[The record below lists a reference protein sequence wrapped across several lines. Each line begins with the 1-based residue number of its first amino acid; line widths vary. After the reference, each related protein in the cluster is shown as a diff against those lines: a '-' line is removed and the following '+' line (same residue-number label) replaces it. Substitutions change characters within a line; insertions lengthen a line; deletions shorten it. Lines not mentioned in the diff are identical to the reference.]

1 MNNLT
6 ASLERERGGKAHS
19 LRGFSG
25 FSFMM
30 LIGALV
36 SWMSMAIVRSRIGLM
51 QAYRNAIGMCMERGL
66 DWQIEVAR
74 SRGIFIKE
82 VGIANM

>member
-1 MNNLT
+1 MG
-6 ASLERERGGKAHS
+6 EHGYMGKAHS

-36 SWMSMAIVRSRIGLM
+36 SWMSIVNI
-51 QAYRNAIGMCMERGL
+51 
-66 DWQIEVAR
+66 
-74 SRGIFIKE
+74 
-82 VGIANM
+82 